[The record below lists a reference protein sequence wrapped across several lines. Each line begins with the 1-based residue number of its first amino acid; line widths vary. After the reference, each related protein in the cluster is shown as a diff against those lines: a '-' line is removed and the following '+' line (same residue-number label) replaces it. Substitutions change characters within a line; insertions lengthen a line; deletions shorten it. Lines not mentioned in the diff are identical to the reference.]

1 MSITLKLFAKVCH
14 QMAPVLDEVD
24 IETSEVL
31 AKLCD
36 PQAEITKA
44 DGLALGVAFLLELK
58 ARKARA
64 RAARR

>member
-1 MSITLKLFAKVCH
+1 
-14 QMAPVLDEVD
+14 MAPVLDGVD

-36 PQAEITKA
+36 PLAEITKA